1 MATPRQ
7 IEANQKN
14 AKRSTGP
21 RTDLGKERSRTN
33 SMLHGMAGSGVVLPD
48 EEMEA
53 VRRRMEAWRS
63 SYRLGCFEDEW
74 VYEQMVIS
82 TVRIDRCQKEGMTV
96 RSTEA
101 SRAVLSW
108 EEDRAREAET
118 IGARLA
124 KRPSI
129 VAREL
134 LRTTQG
140 CDWLLGRWRALG
152 AALLGEGAGGTWT
165 AAQKSLAFDLLG
177 IPTDLRPRPESLPD
191 DPRALVA
198 SEVERLERY
207 QLEALETLDELE
219 RASAELGLSGTPSRP
234 ELLLRRYEAAS
245 FKILQWART
254 RLQECRRVA
263 PAPTATE
270 RVEAPRPTPVFAPVP
285 APIPVREP
293 APAPVVAK
301 PPEPKPEPVAASV
314 LPPPASVVT
323 APVDDHAKAVDQT
336 RLDRPVVAVLAV
348 STGCASPAPAP
359 TWGNRR
365 ARKAARRR
373 AAG

>member
-7 IEANQKN
+7 IEANRNN

-21 RTDLGKERSRTN
+21 RSELGRKRARAN
-33 SMLHGMAGSGVVLPD
+33 SVLHGMAGSGVVLPD
-48 EEMEA
+48 EEAEA
-53 VRRRMEAWRS
+53 LRQRMEAWRS
-63 SYRLGCFEDEW
+63 SYRLGSLEDEW
-74 VYEQMVIS
+74 VYEKMVMS
-82 TVRIDRCQKEGMTV
+82 TVRIDRCQKEEMAI

-101 SRAVLSW
+101 SRAALSW

-140 CDWLLGRWRALG
+140 CDWLLDRWRALG
-152 AALLGEGAGGTWT
+152 EALQREGEGEGAAWT
-165 AAQKSLAFDLLG
+165 DAQKSLAFDLLG
-177 IPTDLRPRPESLPD
+177 VPTELRPESPPD

-198 SEVERLERY
+198 SEVERLEQY
-207 QLEALETLDELE
+207 QLEALEPLDELE
-219 RASAELGLSGTPSRP
+219 HSAAELGLSGKPTRP
-234 ELLLRRYEAAS
+234 EALIRRYEAAS

-254 RLQECRRVA
+254 RLQECRGVA
-263 PAPTATE
+263 PVAAPAE
-270 RVEAPRPTPVFAPVP
+270 RFEAPRPEPVVEP
-285 APIPVREP
+285 APIP
-293 APAPVVAK
+293 APARIVAQ
-301 PPEPKPEPVAASV
+301 PPEPKPEPAPPAP
-314 LPPPASVVT
+314 PPPAPVVME
-323 APVDDHAKAVDQT
+323 PVDDQAEAVDQT
-336 RLDRPVVAVLAV
+336 RLDTPVVAALAV
-348 STGCASPAPAP
+348 ATDCPSPAPAP
-359 TWGNRR
+359 ARTWGNRR